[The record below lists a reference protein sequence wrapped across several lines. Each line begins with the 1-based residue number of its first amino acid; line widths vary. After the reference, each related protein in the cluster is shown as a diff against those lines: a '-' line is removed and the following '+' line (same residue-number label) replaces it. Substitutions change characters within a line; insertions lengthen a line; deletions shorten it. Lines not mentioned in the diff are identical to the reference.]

1 MVAGALARNRKNRR
15 NINYQSENKVK
26 ILSGNNITLEKI
38 YSRHKNGCLV
48 CLENFANSGER
59 VVVDEVD
66 FEKNTIGIVY
76 PSLGGNICWSTYKF
90 NGIKPD
96 NYILKH
102 SFGIISQG
110 HFKYNQLNDK
120 LKKINKN

>member
-1 MVAGALARNRKNRR
+1 MVTGALVRNRKNKR
-15 NINYQSENKVK
+15 NTNYPDADRIK
-26 ILSGNNITLEKI
+26 ILSGDNITLEKI

-48 CLENFANSGER
+48 CLEDFVNSGER

-66 FEKNTIGIVY
+66 FEKNTIGIAY
-76 PSLGGNICWSTYKF
+76 LSLGGNICWSTYKF

-96 NYILKH
+96 NYILEH

-110 HFKYNQLNDK
+110 HFKYNQLNEK